1 MIIKAIASSSKG
13 NSYIISD
20 GFSNLLVEVGVL
32 LDRVRPHIN
41 LTTITGV
48 LITHEHQDHCK
59 YASDIIKYAPI
70 YASNG
75 TLEAIKSKLGKYYY
89 NTIAVAPGETYSI
102 GSFKVT
108 PFNTEHDA
116 SEPLGF
122 YIYSGKLKESL
133 LFATDTY
140 YIRNRF
146 KGLNYIMIEC
156 NYSIDILEYNINNDL
171 ISKTVSSRLRR
182 SHMELG
188 NLKKFLK
195 ANDLS
200 QVKEIYLLHL
210 SSSNGDEKMFKS
222 EIEKTTGVPVI
233 VCKE

>member
-1 MIIKAIASSSKG
+1 M
-13 NSYIISD
+13 
-20 GFSNLLVEVGVL
+20 
-32 LDRVRPHIN
+32 
-41 LTTITGV
+41 
-48 LITHEHQDHCK
+48 
-59 YASDIIKYAPI
+59 
-70 YASNG
+70 
-75 TLEAIKSKLGKYYY
+75 
-89 NTIAVAPGETYSI
+89 
-102 GSFKVT
+102 
-108 PFNTEHDA
+108 
-116 SEPLGF
+116 
-122 YIYSGKLKESL
+122 
-133 LFATDTY
+133 FATDTY

-188 NLKKFLK
+188 NVKKFLK

-200 QVKEIYLLHL
+200 RVKEIYLLHL